1 MGSIEPAAG
10 QCSSPPATRRGV
22 AWRPR
27 SRSTC
32 CAARRRSRSCSGGS
46 AWRPG
51 RPRRWPRRSG
61 DLPLALEQAAVSLE
75 ETGTPAADYLDLL
88 RDRGPELFAL
98 GRSITSEQTIA
109 TIWTLS
115 LDRIRVQ
122 APVAQDLLALCAF
135 LTPTTCH
142 DPCSSSTWTGC
153 PSRWPRPCGIKSRS
167 SWPWVCCA
175 GTRWRRSPAR
185 P

>member
-1 MGSIEPAAG
+1 VLVTSRNPSWSGLASTVQVDVLRRSEAVTFLQRRVGLEAG
-10 QCSSPPATRRGV
+10 QAE
-22 AWRPR
+22 AL
-27 SRSTC
+27 
-32 CAARRRSRSCSGGS
+32 AEAL
-46 AWRPG
+46 
-51 RPRRWPRRSG
+51 G

-75 ETGTPAADYLDLL
+75 ETSTPAADYLDLL

-153 PSRWPRPCGIKSRS
+153 PSRWPRPCGIKSHS